1 MEDWKSTPIYITN
14 FNNLE
19 RGFRKLV
26 NWLWDAGMTNIAVI
40 DNASTW
46 EPLLCYY
53 KTSGLNI
60 INRTS
65 NLGHDAFWK
74 LNIVQNT
81 RFIVTDPDV
90 VPDANCPADLVRK
103 MHEVADRY
111 APAKVGPGLRID
123 NLPDHY
129 HRKQLMLDSEV
140 NYWTR
145 KTADNDSYFALI
157 DTTFALYNPGWG
169 IWPSATHI
177 RLDFPYVMEHLPWY
191 EDSNAINEERDFYKR
206 TALPGISNA

>member
-1 MEDWKSTPIYITN
+1 MENWKETPIYITN

-26 NWLWDAGMTNIAVI
+26 NWLRDAGQENIIVI
-40 DNASTW
+40 DNASSW
-46 EPLLCYY
+46 EPLLNYY
-53 KTSGLNI
+53 ETCGLQI
-60 INRTS
+60 INKTA

-74 LNIVQNT
+74 LNIPQSS

-90 VPDANCPADLVRK
+90 VPDINCPKDLVRK

-111 APAKVGPGLRID
+111 SPAKVGPGLRID

-129 HRKQLMLDSEV
+129 HRKQLMLDSEC
-140 NYWTR
+140 NYWTK
-145 KTADNDSYFALI
+145 KTSENDCFHALI
-157 DTTFALYNPGWG
+157 DTTFALYEPGWG
-169 IWPSATHI
+169 IWAPAAHI
-177 RLDFPYVMEHLPWY
+177 RLDFPYVCEHLPWY
-191 EDSNAINEERDFYKR
+191 EDSSKEDEERDFYKK